1 MKYEKLELLINGTW
15 RSGSENKSE
24 PVYNPATNEII
35 GDLPHASKND
45 LKEAME
51 SNKEA
56 FKSWKNEPSLNRQKI
71 IENACRILED
81 KFDQVATNLTTEM
94 GKPLVEAKMELSVGL
109 DVLRWYGEEGKRAY
123 GRLVPSRMNGLS
135 QTVIKEPIGPCLLY
149 TSPSPRD

>member
-45 LKEAME
+45 LKEALE

-56 FKSWKNEPSLNRQKI
+56 FKSWKKEPSLNRQKI

-81 KFDQVATNLTTEM
+81 KFDQVAINLTTEIV
-94 GKPLVEAKMELSVGL
+94 LVKKCSFFSYNV
-109 DVLRWYGEEGKRAY
+109 
-123 GRLVPSRMNGLS
+123 
-135 QTVIKEPIGPCLLY
+135 CCC
-149 TSPSPRD
+149 

>member
-1 MKYEKLELLINGTW
+1 MKYEKLELLINGVW

-56 FKSWKNEPSLNRQKI
+56 FKCRRCNMWRRIIWSNMQFSLK
-71 IENACRILED
+71 
-81 KFDQVATNLTTEM
+81 
-94 GKPLVEAKMELSVGL
+94 
-109 DVLRWYGEEGKRAY
+109 
-123 GRLVPSRMNGLS
+123 
-135 QTVIKEPIGPCLLY
+135 
-149 TSPSPRD
+149 